1 MLSCD
6 SVHSLMVHALYLPD
20 SEQLPARL
28 ARHLENCASCREE
41 FAELRQARLL
51 LESVGMKHDNFD
63 DIPERVSLDGMY
75 DRLSSELNRIDAQR
89 YHAQSRRG
97 LAPWSVA
104 VGALAASLLIFVTS
118 YIVLSSKE
126 LTPAE
131 LPMEAAFSEITNPA
145 VSNTELMNY
154 LSRAQVML
162 MQVANAEPEYGSVL
176 PVQSKTARNMALEAN
191 VLTAVDS
198 NSFGSSE
205 KKLLRD
211 IEFMLMQIA
220 NLDESNME
228 EGVALLQQFLQENGI
243 LFRIRLLE
251 MRDQDLVI

>member
-1 MLSCD
+1 MLSCE
-6 SVHSLMVHALYLPD
+6 SVHSLIVDALYLPH

-28 ARHLENCASCREE
+28 ARHLESCSDCREE
-41 FAELRQARLL
+41 FAELRQARQL
-51 LESVGMKHDNFD
+51 LESVGMKHDSFD
-63 DIPERVSLDGMY
+63 DIPERASLDGMY
-75 DRLSSELNRIDAQR
+75 DRLAAELDRIDAQR
-89 YHAQSRRG
+89 YHAQLRRG

-104 VGALAASLLIFVTS
+104 VGALAASLIIFVTG

-126 LTPAE
+126 LTPAG
-131 LPMEAAFSEITNPA
+131 LPMETARNEVATPA
-145 VSNTELMNY
+145 VSNAELMNY
-154 LSRAQVML
+154 LDRAQVML

-176 PVQSKTARNMALEAN
+176 PVQSNTARNMALEAN

-228 EGVALLQQFLQENGI
+228 EGVALLQQFLEDNGI

-251 MRDQDLVI
+251 MRDQELVI

>member
-6 SVHSLMVHALYLPD
+6 SVHELMVDALYLPD
-20 SEQLPARL
+20 SEELPARL
-28 ARHLENCASCREE
+28 SRHLESCASCREE
-41 FAELRQARLL
+41 FAELKHAREL
-51 LESVGMKHDNFD
+51 LESAGLRHDNFD
-63 DIPERVSLDGMY
+63 DIPERASLDNLY
-75 DRLSSELNRIDAQR
+75 DKLSGELDRIDAQR
-89 YHAQSRRG
+89 YHAQARRG

-104 VGALAASLLIFVTS
+104 VGAIAASLVIFVTG
-118 YIVLSSKE
+118 YIVLSSNE
-126 LTPAE
+126 LTPVE
-131 LPMEAAFSEITNPA
+131 LPMETAFNETTGPA

-162 MQVANAEPEYGSVL
+162 MQVANAESEYGSVL
-176 PVQSKTARNMALEAN
+176 PVQSSTARNMALEAN
-191 VLTAVDS
+191 VLTEVDNS
-198 NSFGSSE
+198 SFGSSE

-228 EGVALLQQFLQENGI
+228 EGVALLQQFLEDNGI